1 MPPWQR
7 LQRTLAPAEKGC
19 RSLASSAQRPSI
31 TVCCWQGPDR
41 RQPKPDRVQENRIDQ
56 RSERGAAAARPAVSS
71 AVAEACSYRF
81 DQKLPA
87 SRSPW
92 ALASMA
98 ATPACTC
105 RSFHAASC
113 RVLHLALAGLGCWQ
127 RLPQAVGNW
136 FRCTRYQLQ
145 LGHALRYRS
154 FIHVC
159 FLASGFMLPQLSLT
173 SCTSASLV
181 C

>member
-1 MPPWQR
+1 MQ
-7 LQRTLAPAEKGC
+7 LQVRPEVACIAVTLGLGIDGC
-19 RSLASSAQRPSI
+19 DPSMY
-31 TVCCWQGPDR
+31 VSQLPCC
-41 RQPKPDRVQENRIDQ
+41 
-56 RSERGAAAARPAVSS
+56 
-71 AVAEACSYRF
+71 
-81 DQKLPA
+81 KLP
-87 SRSPW
+87 SYD
-92 ALASMA
+92 
-98 ATPACTC
+98 
-105 RSFHAASC
+105 C

-159 FLASGFMLPQLSLT
+159 FLASGFMPPQLSLT
-173 SCTSASLV
+173 SCTSASLI